1 MLVPSAMLTVWLL
14 KLLGNAGCAAA
25 LVMHST
31 PVNSANT
38 TAKRLFIVDSN
49 FEDQIRPKYWEALP
63 REALKIFGLNDRCRT
78 RCALTL
84 SGPDAAGRATGRFGS
99 EAAVA
104 RTEWV
109 ESDHRWAVAPV
120 CIANAEPGGRH
131 VPVRRLASPTAG
143 NGSIR
148 GRAARHSELDTEN
161 RTSRGEI
168 RLEAAPVLV
177 YRKFSIPKLDDVNP
191 KLDEFRHQH
200 QPARPSNM

>member
-1 MLVPSAMLTVWLL
+1 MHGTRTWPSCWATKWNPAASLPPVWPR
-14 KLLGNAGCAAA
+14 GWTA
-25 LVMHST
+25 
-31 PVNSANT
+31 PT
-38 TAKRLFIVDSN
+38 TATPHRDTRRSHRRGQRRRRRLSHRSARQRLRSWRQRTCLDAVAQSIVG
-49 FEDQIRPKYWEALP
+49 I
-63 REALKIFGLNDRCRT
+63 T
-78 RCALTL
+78 V
-84 SGPDAAGRATGRFGS
+84 RFGS

-148 GRAARHSELDTEN
+148 GRAARHSELDTGN

-168 RLEAAPVLV
+168 RLEAAVEV
-177 YRKFSIPKLDDVNP
+177 
-191 KLDEFRHQH
+191 H
-200 QPARPSNM
+200 

>member
-1 MLVPSAMLTVWLL
+1 M
-14 KLLGNAGCAAA
+14 
-25 LVMHST
+25 
-31 PVNSANT
+31 
-38 TAKRLFIVDSN
+38 
-49 FEDQIRPKYWEALP
+49 
-63 REALKIFGLNDRCRT
+63 
-78 RCALTL
+78 
-84 SGPDAAGRATGRFGS
+84 GRFGS

-148 GRAARHSELDTEN
+148 GRAARHSELDTGN

-191 KLDEFRHQH
+191 KLDEFRHQLSKFSALGIDITVKSRSYGKCVIYVG
-200 QPARPSNM
+200 PDASLKLGFCKKNVT